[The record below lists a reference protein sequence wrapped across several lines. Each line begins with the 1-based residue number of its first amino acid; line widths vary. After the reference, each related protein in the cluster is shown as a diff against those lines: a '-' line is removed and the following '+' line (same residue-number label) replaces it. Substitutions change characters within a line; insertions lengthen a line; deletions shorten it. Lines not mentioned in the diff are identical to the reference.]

1 MESYYNMQSPH
12 MLFAMQ
18 GHLDK
23 NSPNPGF
30 VLLTFYNLHE
40 GKDRKEFENELLN
53 RFGHLVK
60 MPLLKP
66 DRLPMPSAILE
77 ILEEGLQLYR
87 RHTNKHKRYAHMNTY
102 VMSRYG
108 LVLLGFIDSGRCS

>member
-1 MESYYNMQSPH
+1 MESYYDMQSPH

-40 GKDRKEFENELLN
+40 GKVRN
-53 RFGHLVK
+53 FGQIS
-60 MPLLKP
+60 
-66 DRLPMPSAILE
+66 DA
-77 ILEEGLQLYR
+77 
-87 RHTNKHKRYAHMNTY
+87 
-102 VMSRYG
+102 
-108 LVLLGFIDSGRCS
+108 